1 VKKVL
6 ICALVVAM
14 CLGISATALAADP
27 AQQPAAFSDIAGHEA
42 ETALTLLGAM
52 GVYTGDSGLGG
63 AVKPDDPITR
73 AQFCKI
79 VVTAMG
85 RATTAA
91 GLAGLQPTFTDG
103 ATIPT
108 WAWGYVNVAVYMGII
123 NGYADGSFGPNNP
136 VTYAEAATMLIRAV
150 PGHLAQVT
158 PGVWPYNFLF
168 YAVDEGFTGGVD
180 VGFANLPASRGDI
193 AQMTVATMQK
203 EKVDKDGDPLL
214 GTAQLYMFNDV
225 VVDYV
230 ADDVCFSDAG
240 WESLGGKF
248 WIVGAANLEGLRNL
262 AVDFA
267 YNASDDAFFFAVS
280 GDSDLVTGVFDAL
293 DDADSD
299 GNNDTLV
306 LADGTEVPYVD
317 GGNVDVTWN
326 LGTGYDETNLA
337 AGDELVITLDDGGL
351 AVNVQATHFED
362 LDYVTDFTKSTTTV
376 DTAIGTYNGYG
387 YDVPAA
393 CRVYVNGTSAGRD
406 TLAVDDA
413 FVVAVSDV
421 SGDPFVLRANRVVI
435 EGTVA
440 GTTTTW
446 PGPIDRVTIDL
457 TAGGS
462 KTYVLNGDGGIGL
475 PSKGAVVKYGLDFD
489 GAIYVPV
496 DFESLSP
503 FGVCLSYTVMGDGTL
518 EGTFDIR
525 GQVVTYKLDDDALP
539 TCCGYSDSPA
549 FWAEVAEFQGYVR
562 LEIDTGT
569 NTVICEDS
577 WTVDMHCCYYEVLA
591 VDVVNGTLT
600 LDEIGEGI
608 MFLDDPDTVVYKD
621 QADGVS
627 KTYIGLECLKAG
639 DWLWA
644 CACGGGPWDDGC
656 GPVFELTD
664 EPI

>member
-1 VKKVL
+1 MKKVL
-6 ICALVVAM
+6 ITALVVAM
-14 CLGISATALAADP
+14 CAGISLTAFAAS

-42 ETALTLLGAM
+42 EAALTLLGAM

-225 VVDYV
+225 VVDYD

-262 AVDFA
+262 AVDLA
-267 YNASDDAFFFAVS
+267 YNVSDDAFFFAVS
-280 GDSDLVTGVFDAL
+280 GDSNLVTGVFDAL

-317 GGNVDVTWN
+317 GGNVAVTWN
-326 LGTGYDETNLA
+326 QHAGYNEGALA

-351 AVNVQATHFED
+351 AVNVQATHFAD

-376 DTAIGTYNGYG
+376 DTEIGTYNGYG
-387 YDVPAA
+387 YDVPAD
-393 CRVYVNGTSAGRD
+393 CRVYVNGSLAGRD

-421 SGDPFVLRANRVVI
+421 SGDPFILRANRVAI

-446 PGPIDRVTIDL
+446 PGPITRATIDL
-457 TAGGS
+457 KAGGS
-462 KTYVLNGDGGIGL
+462 KTYVVNHDGGIGL
-475 PSKGAVVKYGLDFD
+475 PSKGAVIKYGLDFD

-496 DFESLSP
+496 GFESLSP

-525 GQVVTYKLDDDALP
+525 GKVVTYKLDDHALP

-549 FWAEVAEFQGYVR
+549 EWAQVAEYQGYVR

-569 NTVICEDS
+569 NTVICAES

-591 VDVVNGTLT
+591 VDTVNGTLT
-600 LDEIGEGI
+600 LDELGEGI

-627 KTYIGLECLKAG
+627 KTYIGLEGLKAG

-644 CACGGGPWDDGC
+644 CACSPDSWSTGC

-664 EPI
+664 GPI